1 MLLTRQAW
9 QVLEQAEEV
18 YLRTADHPLTDY
30 LPNGLKIHT
39 FDALYQEK
47 DDFETVYE
55 AITTQLLELAKRP
68 GGVTY
73 AVPGDPT
80 VGEATVSA
88 LCDLAAE
95 NGLSVHM
102 ILGISFVEPCL
113 QSLGLDAL
121 DGLYIGDALDLA
133 NRNHPPFPPDTPALI
148 GQVYSRMI
156 ASDVKLTLMNQYPDN
171 HPVVLLHNCGSQDAV
186 SESLLLHQMDRSQKI
201 GNMTTL
207 YLPPLSAQSAFEN
220 FQETVA
226 HLRAPDGCPWDRQQ
240 THQSLRKHLLQ
251 ESYEAL
257 QAIDTGDKLAL
268 REELGD
274 LLLQI
279 VLQAQIATEEGEF
292 SMAEVIAGIQAKI
305 IRRHPHVFG
314 DLEMADVEGVL
325 HNWEALKADEREDEG
340 EEKGLLDGI
349 PVGLPA
355 LTQAAEIQDRV
366 RRVGFDWPE
375 VDGVLAKIREELREV
390 QQADAAET
398 RSDEIG
404 DLLFAVVNYA
414 RWLSVDPES
423 ALREANQRFRQRFQ
437 ALEEGAKA
445 EGRDLS
451 SMTLEEM
458 DDLWEAAKGG

>member
-1 MLLTRQAW
+1 
-9 QVLEQAEEV
+9 
-18 YLRTADHPLTDY
+18 
-30 LPNGLKIHT
+30 
-39 FDALYQEK
+39 
-47 DDFETVYE
+47 
-55 AITTQLLELAKRP
+55 
-68 GGVTY
+68 
-73 AVPGDPT
+73 
-80 VGEATVSA
+80 
-88 LCDLAAE
+88 
-95 NGLSVHM
+95 
-102 ILGISFVEPCL
+102 
-113 QSLGLDAL
+113 
-121 DGLYIGDALDLA
+121 
-133 NRNHPPFPPDTPALI
+133 
-148 GQVYSRMI
+148 
-156 ASDVKLTLMNQYPDN
+156 
-171 HPVVLLHNCGSQDAV
+171 
-186 SESLLLHQMDRSQKI
+186 
-201 GNMTTL
+201 
-207 YLPPLSAQSAFEN
+207 
-220 FQETVA
+220 
-226 HLRAPDGCPWDRQQ
+226 
-240 THQSLRKHLLQ
+240 
-251 ESYEAL
+251 
-257 QAIDTGDKLAL
+257 
-268 REELGD
+268 
-274 LLLQI
+274 
-279 VLQAQIATEEGEF
+279 
-292 SMAEVIAGIQAKI
+292 MAEVIAGIQAKI